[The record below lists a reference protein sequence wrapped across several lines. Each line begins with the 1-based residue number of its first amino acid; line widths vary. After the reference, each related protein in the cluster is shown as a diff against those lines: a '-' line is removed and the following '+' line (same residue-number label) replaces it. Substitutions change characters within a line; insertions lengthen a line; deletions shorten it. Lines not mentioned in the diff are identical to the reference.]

1 MRPENPCERTRTTL
15 RARPLTDLYLAA
27 VERAVARPGTWTDVR
42 VFDTEFN
49 ARMGAI
55 CLAGGYLRVQPRPGD
70 TPILVAGKRCISTA
84 APVET
89 KLDEG
94 PHGWLLKIRTCP

>member
-1 MRPENPCERTRTTL
+1 MRR
-15 RARPLTDLYLAA
+15 RPLTDLYLAA

-49 ARMGAI
+49 AQITAS
-55 CLAGGYLRVQPRPGD
+55 CLEGGYLRVQPRD
-70 TPILVAGKRCISTA
+70 DDHPISVRGKRYIATA

-89 KLDEG
+89 TVDNG
-94 PHGWLLKIRTCP
+94 PNGWMLKIRARP

>member
-1 MRPENPCERTRTTL
+1 M

-42 VFDTEFN
+42 LFAGEFN
-49 ARMGAI
+49 ARMAAN
-55 CLAGGYLRVQPRPGD
+55 CLAGGYLRVHPRESD
-70 TPILVAGKRCISTA
+70 TPVTVAGKRYIATA

-89 KLDEG
+89 IVEEG
-94 PHGWLLKIRTCP
+94 PDGWLLKIRTRS